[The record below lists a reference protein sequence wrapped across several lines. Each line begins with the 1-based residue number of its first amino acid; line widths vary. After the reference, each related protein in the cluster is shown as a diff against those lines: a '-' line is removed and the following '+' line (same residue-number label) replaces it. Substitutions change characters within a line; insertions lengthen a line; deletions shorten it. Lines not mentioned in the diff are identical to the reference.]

1 MIYYFDTVAYDVVQ
15 EGGSENDSD
24 SVSLVEA
31 IQTLEESVSRLN
43 ENLESATATEE
54 VSEEVTEEV
63 TEEILEEDLPLQK
76 KDMFALKESVD
87 NLGESVDSLVKLNER
102 SLEESSTEESTST
115 LTYLDETVDTHLYL
129 TSQVENATI
138 NDVYTIGLSIRNVL
152 VLALLLGL
160 SLFFFKLVR
169 TALERMLNR

>member
-1 MIYYFDTVAYDVVQ
+1 MIYYAEDVLVLDS
-15 EGGSENDSD
+15 EGDSQNDSD
-24 SVSLVEA
+24 NVSLNE
-31 IQTLEESVSRLN
+31 TLSHLEESISRLN

-54 VSEEVTEEV
+54 ETEEATEEI

-76 KDMFALKESVD
+76 KDMMALQ
-87 NLGESVDSLVKLNER
+87 ESVDSLNESMNTLVKLNER
-102 SLEESSTEESTST
+102 SLEEGTTEESTSS
-115 LTYLDETVDTHLYL
+115 LVYLDETVDTHLYL

>member
-1 MIYYFDTVAYDVVQ
+1 MIYYAEDIVPIDT
-15 EGGSENDSD
+15 EGDSQNDSD
-24 SVSLVEA
+24 NVSLNE
-31 IQTLEESVSRLN
+31 TLQNLTESISRLN

-54 VSEEVTEEV
+54 ESEVVTEEL

-76 KDMFALKESVD
+76 KDMMALQESMD
-87 NLGESVDSLVKLNER
+87 SVNDSLDTLVKLNER
-102 SLEESSTEESTST
+102 SLEEGTTEDSTSA
-115 LTYLDETVDTHLYL
+115 LVYLDETVDTHLYL

-160 SLFFFKLVR
+160 SLFFFKLAR

>member
-1 MIYYFDTVAYDVVQ
+1 MIYYAEDVLVLDT
-15 EGGSENDSD
+15 EGDPQNDSD
-24 SVSLVEA
+24 NVSLNE
-31 IQTLEESVSRLN
+31 TLSHLEESISRLN

-54 VSEEVTEEV
+54 ETEEATEEI

-76 KDMFALKESVD
+76 KDMMALQ
-87 NLGESVDSLVKLNER
+87 ESVDSLNESMNTLVKLNER
-102 SLEESSTEESTST
+102 SLEEGTTEESTSS
-115 LTYLDETVDTHLYL
+115 LVYLDETVDTHLYL